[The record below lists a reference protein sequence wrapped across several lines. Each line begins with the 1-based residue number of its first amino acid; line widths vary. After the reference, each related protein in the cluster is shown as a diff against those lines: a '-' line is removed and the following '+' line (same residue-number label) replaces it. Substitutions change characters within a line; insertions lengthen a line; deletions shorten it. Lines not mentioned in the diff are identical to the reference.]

1 MPTSFNPSGQD
12 WSVQTTGGTRKK
24 TTPKTSAALNSMKR
38 AGLISAEKKYGAG
51 GNASAHSATTMSARK
66 LEETEELKHK
76 TVNKSLSKAI
86 QQARMAKKMSQKDL
100 ATAINEKPQVIAEYE
115 NGKAIPNGQI
125 IVKIER
131 KLGCKLP
138 RPGKKGGSGGAKQST
153 TGAGGQSAAAKKG
166 LTRGGPPKRR

>member
-1 MPTSFNPSGQD
+1 
-12 WSVQTTGGTRKK
+12 
-24 TTPKTSAALNSMKR
+24 
-38 AGLISAEKKYGAG
+38 
-51 GNASAHSATTMSARK
+51 MSARK

>member
-1 MPTSFNPSGQD
+1 MPTSFNPTGQD
-12 WSVQTTGGTRKK
+12 WSVQTTGSTHKK
-24 TTPKTSAALNSMKR
+24 ATPKTNAALSSMKR
-38 AGLISAEKKYGAG
+38 AGLISSEKRYGAG
-51 GNASAHSATTMSARK
+51 GNASSHSATTMSARK
-66 LEETEELKHK
+66 LEESEELKHK

-86 QQARMAKKMSQKDL
+86 QQARMAKKMTQKDL

-138 RPGKKGGSGGAKQST
+138 RPGKKGGSAGAKKST
-153 TGAGGQSAAAKKG
+153 TGASGQSTAAKKG